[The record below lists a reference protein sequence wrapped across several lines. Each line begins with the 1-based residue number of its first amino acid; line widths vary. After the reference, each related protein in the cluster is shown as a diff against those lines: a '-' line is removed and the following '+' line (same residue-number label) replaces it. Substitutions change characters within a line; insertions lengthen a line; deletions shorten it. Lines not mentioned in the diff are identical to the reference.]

1 MKYNLASAL
10 SILPLDI
17 SLLSSTCLPTPQNA
31 QELPFSSVPQSLTT
45 PSPSLLPSKPSQ
57 YALPNPPNHL
67 LNLPSPLRSLLRSP
81 FLHQSPNTEPS
92 LTWRGTQ
99 IHSYLSRGSV
109 NLCFSSLAFP
119 TSLFLPSPL
128 PPFPPHPPPFPC
140 PPYPPPF
147 PFPPYPPTPF
157 FAPYFPFP
165 SPLFPFSLFP
175 TSLSLFPPY
184 SSLSSPSPSPSLLHF
199 HRTFRFAA

>member
-1 MKYNLASAL
+1 MKYNPAFAL
-10 SILPLDI
+10 STLPPDI
-17 SLLSSTCLPTPQNA
+17 SLLSSTCLPTPRNA
-31 QELPFSSVPQSLTT
+31 QEPPFSSAHQSLIT
-45 PSPSLLPSKPSQ
+45 PSSSPPPSKPLQ
-57 YALPNPPNHL
+57 CALPNPPNHL

-128 PPFPPHPPPFPC
+128 SPFPPHPPPFPC
-140 PPYPPPF
+140 PPYPPPI
-147 PFPPYPPTPF
+147 PL
-157 FAPYFPFP
+157 P
-165 SPLFPFSLFP
+165 SVPSHPLFC
-175 TSLSLFPPY
+175 
-184 SSLSSPSPSPSLLHF
+184 SLL
-199 HRTFRFAA
+199 